1 MADLIIKNAKL
12 VLPDRIFSGG
22 LVIKDGRITKIAANS
37 KLPKGEFFDA
47 HGKYLLPGLI
57 DSHVHLREPGASIKE
72 DWNTGT
78 CAAAAGGVTTVLD
91 MPNNQPPTTTGKA
104 LSAKRKLVA
113 PKARVDYGFHFG
125 ASGSVDELKLLKSD
139 VASVK
144 FFMGPTTGDL
154 YAGDYPT
161 VYEELKTL
169 ARKKIPAT
177 VHAENRDILAYKLK
191 RLTLNKKVDALDYA
205 DSRPNMAAAVELSH
219 MSYLAKLAGERM
231 HFCHVSTWE
240 EISVLSKLGNKNVTA
255 EATPHHLF
263 LSREDIKKLG
273 SYSKINPPLRSKE
286 DQAALWKA
294 VRAGLIDTIATD
306 HSPHTREEKEKDIL
320 SASAGMPGLETML
333 PLLLD
338 AVNHRKLTLREVAKL
353 TSQNPAKIFGI
364 KNKGAI
370 KVGYDAD
377 LVVVDMKKTAKVADD
392 MLFTKCGWSPFSGRR
407 LSGWPTRTF
416 VRGALVYD
424 GDMVYR
430 HRGREVSYIRNR

>member
-1 MADLIIKNAKL
+1 MVDLIIKNAKL
-12 VLPDRIFSGG
+12 VLQDRIFSGG
-22 LVIKDGRITKIAANS
+22 LMIKSGRITKIASNS
-37 KLPKGEFFDA
+37 KLPKWDYIDA
-47 HGKYLLPGLI
+47 CGKYVLPGLI
-57 DSHVHLREPGASIKE
+57 DSHVHLREPGATAKE

-91 MPNNQPPTTTGKA
+91 MPNNQPPTTTCKA

-125 ASGSVDELKLLKSD
+125 ASGSVDELNLLKPD

-161 VYEELKTL
+161 VYEELK
-169 ARKKIPAT
+169 AIAEKKIPAT
-177 VHAENRDILAYKLK
+177 VHAENRDMLAYKLR
-191 RLTLNKKVDALDYA
+191 RLKLDKDADALAYA

-219 MSYLAKLAGERM
+219 MAYLAKLANERM

-240 EISVLSKLGNKNVTA
+240 ELSVLSKLSKKNVTA

-263 LSREDIKKLG
+263 LTRDDIKKLG

-294 VRAGLIDTIATD
+294 VRSGLIDTIATD
-306 HSPHTREEKEKDIL
+306 HSPHTRKEKEKDII

-338 AVNHRKLTLREVAKL
+338 AVNNRKLTLRDIVRL
-353 TSQNPAKIFGI
+353 TAANPAKIFGI
-364 KNKGAI
+364 KQKGAI

-377 LVVVDMKKTAKVADD
+377 LVIVDMKKTAKVADD
-392 MLFTKCGWSPFSGRR
+392 ALFTKCGWSPFSGRR
-407 LSGWPTRTF
+407 LRGWPIRTF

-424 GDMVYR
+424 EDMVYQN
-430 HRGREVSYIRNR
+430 RGREVSYTRNR